1 VTELEA
7 VKIAQTIACENGW
20 LWLPPVQAR
29 LYRRWFFGAPRW
41 VIWTNA
47 ESLGIN
53 VRIVLDDRD
62 GYVLEKGFT
71 PR

>member
-1 VTELEA
+1 MTEQEA
-7 VKIAQTIACENGW
+7 VGIAQTIAQRSGW

-29 LYRRWFFGAPRW
+29 RYRSWLIGAPRW

-47 ESLGIN
+47 QSLGMN

-62 GYVLEKGFT
+62 GLVLEKGFM

>member
-7 VKIAQTIACENGW
+7 VEIAQTIARGNGW

-29 LYRRWFFGAPRW
+29 RYRPWFFGAPRW

-47 ESLGIN
+47 ESLGVN
-53 VRIVLDDRD
+53 VRVVLDDRD
-62 GYVLEKGFT
+62 GRVLEKGFM